1 MFYYVSGELAYL
13 DSSVAVVDAGGV
25 GYKLTISLLTSE
37 NLSSKKGERVRLYTH
52 LSVREDGVELFG
64 FASDEELEVFKLL
77 TSVSG
82 VGPKAGMS
90 LLSILPSDRLLYA
103 ICTEDTKALA
113 KAPGIGGKTAARI
126 VLELKDKLSKDI
138 FRESGMTAAAP
149 DGSLAP
155 TKKVQSGKLSEAT
168 DALLALGYDRSE
180 ILAALRGIDVEK
192 LSLEQIITAAL
203 KKFMKG

>member
-13 DSSVAVVDAGGV
+13 DSGVAVVDAGGV

-37 NLSSKKGERVRLYTH
+37 SLGSKKGERVRLYTH

-155 TKKVQSGKLSEAT
+155 TKRVQSGKLGEAT

-180 ILAALRGIDVEK
+180 VLAVLRGIDAEK

-203 KKFMKG
+203 KTFMKG